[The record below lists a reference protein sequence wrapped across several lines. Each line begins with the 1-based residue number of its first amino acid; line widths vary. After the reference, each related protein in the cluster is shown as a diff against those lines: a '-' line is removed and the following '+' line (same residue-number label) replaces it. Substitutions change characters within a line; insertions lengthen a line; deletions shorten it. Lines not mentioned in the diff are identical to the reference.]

1 MGVLLGCLSIFIVV
15 SVHARF
21 SIVDVP
27 DAWMSGWGFVIH
39 IIIFLVAIRGGTAIV
54 HAIRPSLSFCGLADR
69 VSATVQ
75 LFAKGRKSKNEEGD
89 TCKHVLT
96 HLLQGPK
103 VPCSS
108 GTRLLG
114 NRKSSLKRSRPWQL
128 ETTEPPL
135 NFQDPGSN

>member
-96 HLLQGPK
+96 HLFWERKPK
-103 VPCSS
+103 SRSKRPE
-108 GTRLLG
+108 TRPGRLDNLD
-114 NRKSSLKRSRPWQL
+114 
-128 ETTEPPL
+128 TTEL
-135 NFQDPGSN
+135 QIEMAWPGNGSHVVL